1 MTDLTLY
8 LEAKIKA
15 HKIREQA
22 RSKGLDPDKVY
33 PFEPD
38 PIAEEALLVARE
50 LAREKAR
57 IEELRKEIW
66 LKEQDVLAEKRNV
79 TYLKGLMERNKELV
93 PM

>member
-8 LEAKIKA
+8 LEEKIKA

-33 PFEPD
+33 PFTPD
-38 PIAEEALLVARE
+38 PIAEEGLLIAME

-57 IEELRKEIW
+57 IEQLQKDLW
-66 LKEQDVLAEKRNV
+66 LKNQDVKAEKRNV
-79 TYLKGLMERNKELV
+79 TYLNNLLKEKELV
-93 PM
+93 PA